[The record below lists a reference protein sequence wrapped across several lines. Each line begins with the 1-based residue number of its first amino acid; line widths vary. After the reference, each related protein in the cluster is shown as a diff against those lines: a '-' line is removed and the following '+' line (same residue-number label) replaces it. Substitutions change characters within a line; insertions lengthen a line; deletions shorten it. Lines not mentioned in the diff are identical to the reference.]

1 MPVNIDTVYQ
11 KVLTLTSKEQRGYLT
26 PQELNLIADKAQSEI
41 FDNYFHDMKTAFYK
55 SKTDKTHADD
65 MELIKARILIK
76 KKIIGIT
83 CHNSIKLAKLADKD
97 GADYWTNDGMSL
109 VRFDGMEKVNPSEF
123 KTLQRAGVYVNGK
136 NLMFNYK
143 KGE

>member
-1 MPVNIDTVYQ
+1 MENKKQ
-11 KVLTLTSKEQRGYLT
+11 KYWLCEFFKRYGEEENTYHYIYSDD
-26 PQELNLIADKAQSEI
+26 NLKQ
-41 FDNYFHDMKTAFYK
+41 MKYK
-55 SKTDKTHADD
+55 NEKDD
-65 MELIKARILIK
+65 HKILSQFFLQ
-76 KKIIGIT
+76 KIT
-83 CHNSIKLAKLADKD
+83 EKDKD

-123 KTLQRAGVYVNGK
+123 KTLQRAGVYVNGE